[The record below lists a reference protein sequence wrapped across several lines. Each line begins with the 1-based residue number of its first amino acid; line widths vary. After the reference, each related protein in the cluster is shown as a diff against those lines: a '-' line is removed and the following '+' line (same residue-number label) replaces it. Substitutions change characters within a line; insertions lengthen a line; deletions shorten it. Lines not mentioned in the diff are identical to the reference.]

1 VTSPVGA
8 AAVTAVPGAL
18 PAVPLPAAAPL
29 PAASDVAFERFVRLV
44 RRQLGVPVALVSLV
58 TVDEQLFPG
67 AAGLPEPWATTR
79 RTPLSHSF
87 CQHVVTSREPLVVED
102 AREHPL
108 VRDNLAIPD
117 LNVIAYAGMPLVDVD
132 GRVIGSLCAIDGQPR
147 RWSDEDLAV
156 LVDLADAC
164 SSELQLRAM
173 RERAGQ
179 AAALAAEQW
188 RRTEQLLEERSS
200 VAETLQRAMLTHL
213 PESDHLEVAARYL
226 AAHARDQVGGDWY
239 DAFLTPDGATVV
251 AIGDTSGHDI
261 SAAADMGQLRTLLR
275 GYAVDR
281 DEPPSRTMRRLD
293 QAMATLS
300 IQTLATVVLA
310 RIEQDAEDAAR
321 GLRRLRWT
329 NAGHPAPVLLHADG
343 SVEVLRTPPELLVGV
358 DPDCRRTDHVV
369 PLPPGSTLLLHS
381 DGLIEQRATRRS
393 IDAGT
398 ALLVERLTGQA
409 HLPLEALI
417 DRVLDALPDGR
428 EDDVVVLAVRMHP
441 EGGPRPV

>member
-8 AAVTAVPGAL
+8 AAGTAVPGAL

-200 VAETLQRAMLTHL
+200 VAETLQRAMLTRL
-213 PESDHLEVAARYL
+213 PESDHLQVAARYL